1 MIKNIVYLFLVILL
15 TSSSSIENET
25 WIVEQQSV
33 LTIYG
38 KTNINQFSCKL
49 PSKKEVDTL
58 LISSFTKTELI
69 FERGI
74 VKVDPTIF
82 NCGNEFIK
90 RDFLET
96 IKAEEYPFIYIDF
109 LDIHFENTGGIDLT
123 KAHGNVNINI
133 CGLKKIY
140 EIGFNVKR
148 LPNGKIQLNGQK
160 ELKLSEFKIKTP
172 SKMMG
177 LIKVSDEIEIE
188 FQLMLSKFSV

>member
-1 MIKNIVYLFLVILL
+1 MKILSFLFFIVII
-15 TSSSSIENET
+15 SSFNTIESET

-38 KTNINQFSCKL
+38 KTNINEFSCRL
-49 PSKKEVDTL
+49 PSKKEQDTL
-58 LISSFTKTELI
+58 FISSFTEKELI
-69 FERGI
+69 FERGK

-96 IKAEEYPFIYIDF
+96 IKADKFPYIYIDF
-109 LDIHFENTGGIDLT
+109 LDIHFESDGKINLQ
-123 KAHGNVNINI
+123 KAHGNVSIFI
-133 CGLKKIY
+133 CGIKKPY
-140 EIGFNVKR
+140 EIIFNVER
-148 LPNGKIQLNGQK
+148 LPNGKIRLNGQK
-160 ELKLSEFKIKTP
+160 VLKLSEFNIKTP

-188 FQLMLSKFSV
+188 FQLMLSKISS